1 MLLPDL
7 PKPGGLDSVTLFAVP
22 MLDTGPV
29 VRVNLFPKFWLSP
42 TLGTGNILFWVSK
55 YKKEKQT
62 HKNTLKRNSLLLSIL
77 HLAILVKITINL
89 GIFIF

>member
-1 MLLPDL
+1 MPGFS
-7 PKPGGLDSVTLFAVP
+7 KPGGLDSVTLFAVP

-42 TLGTGNILFWVSK
+42 TLGTGHILFWVSK
-55 YKKEKQT
+55 YTKEKEENR
-62 HKNTLKRNSLLLSIL
+62 NTPRKSSLSLSIL